1 MAYLSDDEL
10 LDTEGGFTGWDDG
23 TGAGAEETLE
33 QALAEERLAE
43 LENELEQDEHPIDYE
58 AELEDEEEEAAP
70 VSDKRLKREMRAEA
84 IRRLEEAARTEKD
97 FRDVVEEWNKLDRN
111 RERRERDHEN
121 LRGDVPL
128 EYQAVPEPKLI
139 PRWMNTPAY
148 RQLMAGNFLDI
159 LFDCP
164 YEMHNLTA
172 DPFISRMVEEW
183 NKLDRNRERR
193 ERDHENL
200 RGDVPL
206 EYQAVPEPKL
216 IPRWMNNPAYRQLM
230 AGNFLDILFDCP
242 YEMHNLTADA
252 FVSRMVDELSE
263 EHKEVLYFL
272 SLRLYST
279 TRLAAIRGQ
288 SDRNIRKLRKTIH
301 KKLQRQMYDHLCGK
315 QEHGGSLTLRE
326 RQFLEEYSK
335 IARKQGKDAVIRR
348 ENKSKRKKKK
358 NRP

>member
-10 LDTEGGFTGWDDG
+10 LDTEGGLIGWDDKI
-23 TGAGAEETLE
+23 GAGSAEETLE

-43 LENELEQDEHPIDYE
+43 LESELEQDEYPVDYD
-58 AELEDEEEEAAP
+58 AELETEEEEAAP
-70 VSDKRLKREMRAEA
+70 VSEKRLKREIRAEA
-84 IRRLEEAARTEKD
+84 VRRLEEAARSEKD
-97 FRDVVEEWNKLDRN
+97 FRVV
-111 RERRERDHEN
+111 
-121 LRGDVPL
+121 
-128 EYQAVPEPKLI
+128 
-139 PRWMNTPAY
+139 
-148 RQLMAGNFLDI
+148 
-159 LFDCP
+159 
-164 YEMHNLTA
+164 
-172 DPFISRMVEEW
+172 VEEW

-230 AGNFLDILFDCP
+230 AGNFLNILFDCP
-242 YEMHNLTADA
+242 YEMHQLSADP
-252 FVSRMVDELSE
+252 FISGMIENLSE

-279 TRLAAIRGQ
+279 TRLAAMRGQ

-301 KKLQRQMYDHLCGK
+301 KKLQRQMYDRLCCK
-315 QEHGGSLTLRE
+315 PENSLTLRE
-326 RQFLEEYSK
+326 RRFLEEYSK
-335 IARKQGKDAVIRR
+335 IVKKQGKDAVIRR
-348 ENKSKRKKKK
+348 ENKTTRRKKK

>member
-23 TGAGAEETLE
+23 TGTGAAEETLE

-97 FRDVVEEWNKLDRN
+97 FRVV
-111 RERRERDHEN
+111 
-121 LRGDVPL
+121 
-128 EYQAVPEPKLI
+128 
-139 PRWMNTPAY
+139 
-148 RQLMAGNFLDI
+148 
-159 LFDCP
+159 
-164 YEMHNLTA
+164 
-172 DPFISRMVEEW
+172 VEEW

-242 YEMHNLTADA
+242 YEMHYLSADP
-252 FVSRMVDELSE
+252 FISGMIENLSE

-272 SLRLYST
+272 SLRLYSI

-301 KKLQRQMYDHLCGK
+301 KKLQRQMYDHLCSKPENG
-315 QEHGGSLTLRE
+315 LTLRE
-326 RQFLEEYSK
+326 RRFLEEYSK
-335 IARKQGKDAVIRR
+335 IAKKQGKDAVIRR
-348 ENKSKRKKKK
+348 ENKTKRRKKKK
-358 NRP
+358 RP

>member
-23 TGAGAEETLE
+23 TGAAATEETLE

-97 FRDVVEEWNKLDRN
+97 FRAVVEEWNKLDRN

-128 EYQAVPEPKLI
+128 EYQV
-139 PRWMNTPAY
+139 
-148 RQLMAGNFLDI
+148 
-159 LFDCP
+159 
-164 YEMHNLTA
+164 
-172 DPFISRMVEEW
+172 
-183 NKLDRNRERR
+183 
-193 ERDHENL
+193 
-200 RGDVPL
+200 
-206 EYQAVPEPKL
+206 VPEPKL

-230 AGNFLDILFDCP
+230 AGDFLDVLFDCP
-242 YEMHNLTADA
+242 YEMHQLSADP
-252 FVSRMVDELSE
+252 FISGMIENLSE

-288 SDRNIRKLRKTIH
+288 SDRNIRKLRKTIR
-301 KKLQRQMYDHLCGK
+301 KKLQRQMYDHLCSK
-315 QEHGGSLTLRE
+315 QENGLTLRE
-326 RQFLEEYSK
+326 RRFLEEYSK
-335 IARKQGKDAVIRR
+335 IAKKQGKDAVIRR
-348 ENKSKRKKKK
+348 ENKTKRRKKKK
-358 NRP
+358 RP